1 MEMINFPIVDTHL
14 HIWEPGKKRIAYSWL
29 ENVPKLN
36 ADFTLAGYNE
46 AWKGMEIESM
56 VFIQCD
62 ADQEY
67 YQEEADWVEEQAVMD
82 PRIRG
87 IVPTAPLEKADG
99 VKSILEHM
107 TANPRVKGIRR
118 LIQFEEDINFCLRPD
133 FVRGVQLLPGYNLSF
148 DICISHIHMAN
159 TIKMVAQCPEVRF
172 ILDHIGK
179 PDIKNQLLD
188 PWKDELKT
196 LAGFENVH
204 CKMSGLVNEAAW
216 ENWKPADLKPY
227 IGHVIE
233 CFGWDRVI
241 FGGDWPV
248 CLLSSPV
255 RRWFDTLSDALSGCS
270 DDELKK
276 LFHDN
281 AIAFY
286 RL

>member
-1 MEMINFPIVDTHL
+1 MIKFPIIDTHL
-14 HIWEPGKKRIAYSWL
+14 HIWEPGAKRISYAWL

-36 ADFTLAGYNE
+36 RDHTLQDYDE
-46 AWKGMEIESM
+46 AWKGVEIEFM
-56 VFIQCD
+56 VFLQCD
-62 ADQEY
+62 ADREY
-67 YQEEADWVEEQAVMD
+67 DQDEADWAEEQAVMD

-87 IVPTAPLEKADG
+87 IVPTAPLEKGED
-99 VKSILEHM
+99 VHTILEKI

-118 LIQFEEDINFCLRPD
+118 LIQFEEDIEFCLRPD
-133 FVRGVQLLPGYNLSF
+133 FVKGVQLLSDYNLSF
-148 DICISHIHMAN
+148 DICISHIQMAN
-159 TIKMVAQCPEVRF
+159 VIKMVAQCPEVPF

-196 LAGFENVH
+196 LAGFGNVS
-204 CKMSGLVNEAAW
+204 CKMSGLVNEADW
-216 ENWKPADLKPY
+216 DNWTPDNLRPY
-227 IGHVIE
+227 IDHVIE

-248 CLLSSPV
+248 CQLASPV
-255 RRWFDTLSDALSGCS
+255 RRWFDTLVNTLSGCS
-270 DDELKK
+270 TDELRK

-281 AIAFY
+281 AISFY